1 MDLYA
6 YQILDHY
13 KQPRNY
19 GLLADADASSEQAN
33 LSCGDNIVMYIKV
46 DDGVLRN
53 IKFTGDGCAIS
64 KATASMLT
72 EKLVGRRVEDV
83 LSMDLDSIR
92 EILGIEIS
100 DRRSG
105 CALIG
110 LSAIQA
116 SLKKIAK

>member
-19 GLLADADASSEQAN
+19 GVLEGADASSEQAN
-33 LSCGDNIVMYIKV
+33 LSCGDNIVMYLKV
-46 DDGVLRN
+46 DEGVLRN

-72 EKLVGRRVEDV
+72 EKLVGRRGRMCWRWILIALGRFWGLRLAIGAPGV
-83 LSMDLDSIR
+83 L
-92 EILGIEIS
+92 
-100 DRRSG
+100 
-105 CALIG
+105 
-110 LSAIQA
+110 
-116 SLKKIAK
+116 

>member
-19 GLLADADASSEQAN
+19 GVLEGADASSEQAN
-33 LSCGDNIVMYIKV
+33 LSCGDKVMMYVKV
-46 DDGVLRN
+46 ADGAVTE

-72 EKLVGRRVEDV
+72 EKLIGRRVEDV
-83 LSMDLDSIR
+83 LAMDLDSIR
-92 EILGIEIS
+92 EILKIEIS

-105 CALIG
+105 CALIS
-110 LSAIQA
+110 LSAIQN
-116 SLKKIAK
+116 SLKKLIK